1 MSQWIKPS
9 EKMPEEHDAGILTT
23 FGVDKVSDRVIVTIV
38 DGDTRA
44 VTTARTYDG
53 QWKPDSRRFPP
64 DVVKVVKVLYWQPFP
79 APCED

>member
-9 EKMPEEHDAGILTT
+9 EQMPPEHDAGILTT
-23 FGVDKVSDRVIVTIV
+23 FGVDKVSDRVIVTIMA
-38 DGDTRA
+38 GDTRA

-53 QWKPDSRRFPP
+53 VWKPDSRRFPP
-64 DVVKVVKVLYWQPFP
+64 DVVKPVKVAYWQPFP